1 MKKQQGFS
9 FTFETYQTGTLIKIF
24 VSMVLFCGLYACF
37 WSALALSNT
46 NVPPYL
52 PATAGL
58 FYCAA
63 ACKLPKRAGAFQVA
77 AMVILLVYIG
87 FAGRYII
94 DGWNVVMNSVFQL
107 LERRLGYI
115 FPRYELTQAVTPDF
129 CAMLFLVLPAILLGM
144 LSARAVCGARWW
156 RAGIILLC
164 LLLSAA
170 ILLSIYPPDWCC
182 VLLALGLM
190 FSCLQHTICFNTNP
204 TRFRTVAAFSMLFLF
219 LLAVCA
225 VPALLWNESGIAD
238 AERNRLV
245 WNRFVHQLR
254 YEDHST
260 TLPEGD
266 FKELQSFCPGDTT
279 AITITMDSPRE
290 LYLRGFVG
298 ETYLGDGWTA
308 LESEQKAEYAT
319 LFSWLHERGFY
330 GQTQFAQLCE
340 ALGESGGNSVSV
352 QVEDTCT
359 AWRYAAYEASDAGA
373 DPRQIGDADLPS
385 SGLWGECAY
394 TFSLGETP
402 ITQYQRVSDQL
413 AAAHKAELPTAIA
426 YLTSENAY
434 RTYVYDN
441 YLTVPADTQA
451 AIAGVFA
458 GLDLPKTGNVSFF
471 DAQLIVSSGRKGTVS
486 AARFPVRGRSITST
500 LPSLST

>member
-63 ACKLPKRAGAFQVA
+63 ACKLPKKAGAFQAA

-107 LERRLGYI
+107 LERRLGNI

-144 LSARAVCGARWW
+144 LSARAVCGTRWW

-182 VLLALGLM
+182 LLLALGLM

-204 TRFRTVAAFSMLFLF
+204 TRFRTVAAFSMYNSAYIEGIHNLYEFDCGELSGWMYK
-219 LLAVCA
+219 V
-225 VPALLWNESGIAD
+225 NEWFPNYGCS
-238 AERNRLV
+238 RY
-245 WNRFVHQLR
+245 QLR
-254 YEDHST
+254 D
-260 TLPEGD
+260 GD
-266 FKELQSFCPGDTT
+266 VICWEYTCDLGVD
-279 AITITMDSPRE
+279 
-290 LYLRGFVG
+290 VG
-298 ETYLGDGWTA
+298 GYR
-308 LESEQKAEYAT
+308 AT
-319 LFSWLHERGFY
+319 
-330 GQTQFAQLCE
+330 
-340 ALGESGGNSVSV
+340 GG
-352 QVEDTCT
+352 
-359 AWRYAAYEASDAGA
+359 
-373 DPRQIGDADLPS
+373 
-385 SGLWGECAY
+385 
-394 TFSLGETP
+394 
-402 ITQYQRVSDQL
+402 
-413 AAAHKAELPTAIA
+413 
-426 YLTSENAY
+426 
-434 RTYVYDN
+434 
-441 YLTVPADTQA
+441 
-451 AIAGVFA
+451 
-458 GLDLPKTGNVSFF
+458 
-471 DAQLIVSSGRKGTVS
+471 
-486 AARFPVRGRSITST
+486 
-500 LPSLST
+500 